1 MVTSDLITPL
11 EAADPSH
18 RGLQMDLKDSQ
29 AVFRVRSG
37 LISAFQNHPRH
48 PLMCTHLEMV
58 HSAHCALCTWQGDAL
73 HTVCSHLHLRLH
85 LALCTMH
92 YALGYYALCTV
103 LAPCTCTVHMHYAPC
118 TMHYALHL
126 HLAHALGTM
135 HYALYL
141 HLALPAPSQP
151 RIYVEWAEQREGGD
165 ERGEGGRNVMKSFLY
180 TIQERTK
187 CWFPSLYFTNMSFL
201 EMQIPHREVCTLKI
215 KPRTND
221 QIHGGPNQNILTI
234 VVVVLVVIVVIVVT
248 AVMFLESYPHDW
260 CFPLPSP
267 LRTTPSSPCQPAWHL
282 PATRAPSGLTSRTL
296 QRHKEQN
303 RGRPHSGG
311 QGRM

>member
-85 LALCTMH
+85 L
-92 YALGYYALCTV
+92 V
-103 LAPCTCTVHMHYAPC
+103 
-118 TMHYALHL
+118 
-126 HLAHALGTM
+126 HALGTM

-151 RIYVEWAEQREGGD
+151 RIYAEWVEQRKEGTR
-165 ERGEGGRNVMKSFLY
+165 EGEG
-180 TIQERTK
+180 EE
-187 CWFPSLYFTNMSFL
+187 MSRRASYVQYKRGQKL
-201 EMQIPHREVCTLKI
+201 V
-215 KPRTND
+215 PRF
-221 QIHGGPNQNILTI
+221 I
-234 VVVVLVVIVVIVVT
+234 
-248 AVMFLESYPHDW
+248 F
-260 CFPLPSP
+260 
-267 LRTTPSSPCQPAWHL
+267 
-282 PATRAPSGLTSRTL
+282 
-296 QRHKEQN
+296 HKHELL
-303 RGRPHSGG
+303 
-311 QGRM
+311 